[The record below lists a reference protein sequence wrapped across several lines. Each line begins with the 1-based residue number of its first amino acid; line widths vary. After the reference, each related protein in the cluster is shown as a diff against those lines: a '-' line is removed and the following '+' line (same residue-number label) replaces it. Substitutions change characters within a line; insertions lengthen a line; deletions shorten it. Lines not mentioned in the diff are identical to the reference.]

1 MGTSVL
7 HPPNCRSPRT
17 RCFRSLPNVVID
29 IGPSFCDTFAVI
41 LQNQSQRGMVEA
53 DQGSAIFRTQ
63 AILHI
68 RNSRIGHEQGPG
80 DFEQRRPF
88 DSLHYTP
95 EVAVIA
101 AQVAVPSA
109 ARPRLEFHRHRPAL
123 GTSVMPSVKSSILV
137 AVEIIFPPSNE
148 VRTRIV

>member
-41 LQNQSQRGMVEA
+41 LQNQSQRGMVES

-68 RNSRIGHEQGPG
+68 RNSRIGNEQGPG
-80 DFEQRRPF
+80 DFDQRRPF
-88 DSLHYTP
+88 DSLHSTP
-95 EVAVIA
+95 QVPVI
-101 AQVAVPSA
+101 
-109 ARPRLEFHRHRPAL
+109 PAHTAL
-123 GTSVMPSVKSSILV
+123 P
-137 AVEIIFPPSNE
+137 PPSLPPL
-148 VRTRIV
+148 